1 MEKEPGEF
9 TSSRFLNEPVTQ
21 LLLKYDVN
29 YTTIMCVRAQSETH
43 KISIEEYIKTYK
55 VRDMLKW
62 RNLGMKKVYAIAEA
76 LEKEGYCLFF

>member
-1 MEKEPGEF
+1 MEKEPEES

-76 LEKEGYCLFF
+76 LEKEGYCLLF